1 MLKIV
6 TDPKFNT
13 TVKVNTLAIQG
24 EFPATFRVL
33 PSDELKALDDGQA
46 DGWKA
51 LLARVVINAGPVEIA
66 GAAVRGDTP
75 GGLADLIRWPGVG
88 PAMLAAYW
96 AGLYEAAQG
105 N

>member
-1 MLKIV
+1 MLKI
-6 TDPKFNT
+6 DANPKFTT
-13 TVKVNTLAIQG
+13 TVKVNTKAIQG

-33 PSDELKALDDGQA
+33 PSDELAQQDDGKP
-46 DGWKA
+46 DSWKQ
-51 LLARVVINAGPVEIA
+51 LLQLVVLDAGPVEIA

-75 GGLADLIRWPGVG
+75 AGLADLIRWPGVG
-88 PAMLAAYW
+88 PAMLSAYW

>member
-1 MLKIV
+1 MLKIDA
-6 TDPKFNT
+6 DPKFTT
-13 TVKVNTLAIQG
+13 TVKVNTKAIQG

-33 PSDELKALDDGQA
+33 PSDELAQLDDGKP
-46 DGWKA
+46 DSWKA
-51 LLARVVINAGPVEIA
+51 LVNRVVVDAGPVEIA

-75 GGLADLIRWPGVG
+75 AGLADLIRWPGIG

>member
-1 MLKIV
+1 MLKIDA
-6 TDPKFNT
+6 DPKFSA

-24 EFPATFRVL
+24 EFPAKFRVL
-33 PSDELKALDDGQA
+33 PSDELAALDDGKP
-46 DGWKA
+46 DSWKA
-51 LLARVVINAGPVEIA
+51 LLQRVVVDAGPVDIA
-66 GAAVRGDTP
+66 GQAVRGDTP
-75 GGLADLIRWPGVG
+75 AGLADMIRWPGMG